1 MIIANN
7 LRKSVFG
14 RYTISVNKWRNIMA
28 SITSL
33 GIGSGLDLN
42 GLLNQLNT
50 AERSRLKPIQDS
62 IAKEQVRIS
71 GYGQFKS
78 ALSDLSDV
86 ISRLKDPETFNSKTV
101 EVDGESLSASVSDG
115 TLDATYDINVTQLAT
130 RGNVTTN
137 GFDSKTDDVTST
149 DSEIVIKFNQEDDIT
164 LNIAANSSLE
174 DIRDEINNNVEG
186 VKSSILFDGS
196 QYRLTLSSEETG
208 SKGSISSVEI
218 VDIMN
223 TEVSNVG
230 QDASFTANGISIT
243 SPTNTIDGAIEG
255 LTMNLNSLGSS
266 SLTIKNDDSLIKD
279 ALTQFVESYN
289 GFKDRM
295 DKLTAFDVDSG
306 SSGSLNGE
314 YTVRSVSNQLSR
326 MISSTSG
333 NERIDML
340 ADLGISITNDGRLE
354 IDENK
359 LDNEIGVN
367 KDNIVSFLTNEDYGF
382 ANKMGDMIDK
392 TLNSTGIIS
401 NAITSSENRIED
413 LRDRYTRLESNI
425 EKNID
430 RYRTQFQQL
439 DSMIAQM
446 SQTSN
451 YLNQQLNLLRLNN
464 E

>member
-1 MIIANN
+1 
-7 LRKSVFG
+7 
-14 RYTISVNKWRNIMA
+14 MA

-62 IAKEQVRIS
+62 IVKEQVRIS

-78 ALSDLSDV
+78 ALSDLNDV

-130 RGNVTTN
+130 RGNVATN

-223 TEVSNVG
+223 TE
-230 QDASFTANGISIT
+230 
-243 SPTNTIDGAIEG
+243 
-255 LTMNLNSLGSS
+255 
-266 SLTIKNDDSLIKD
+266 
-279 ALTQFVESYN
+279 
-289 GFKDRM
+289 
-295 DKLTAFDVDSG
+295 
-306 SSGSLNGE
+306 
-314 YTVRSVSNQLSR
+314 YTK
-326 MISSTSG
+326 I
-333 NERIDML
+333 
-340 ADLGISITNDGRLE
+340 
-354 IDENK
+354 
-359 LDNEIGVN
+359 
-367 KDNIVSFLTNEDYGF
+367 
-382 ANKMGDMIDK
+382 
-392 TLNSTGIIS
+392 
-401 NAITSSENRIED
+401 
-413 LRDRYTRLESNI
+413 
-425 EKNID
+425 
-430 RYRTQFQQL
+430 
-439 DSMIAQM
+439 
-446 SQTSN
+446 
-451 YLNQQLNLLRLNN
+451 
-464 E
+464 